1 MSQQNDPLP
10 PKEPPPILGSWRN
23 MYIFVLVLHVLLI
36 VLFYLF
42 SNAYA

>member
-1 MSQQNDPLP
+1 MSQENQPTP
-10 PKEPPPILGSWRN
+10 TPEEPPILGSWRN

-36 VLFYLF
+36 VMFYLF